1 MRGNKMKT
9 AKWVFIT
16 AAVIGLLTA
25 PAYATILDF
34 TDSTF
39 FGGLGDSFYETT
51 VDSLT
56 LTFDASLVGP
66 DTGDYAQLWWDDI
79 DGYGVQT
86 FTVDHILR
94 DAPPYE
100 EGVPYERDEIEGPER
115 LMLTFST
122 PVFLSKI
129 YIRDLFYEEHETIWY
144 QESGAYSLDGGTI
157 YTPFYADISQLPDPL
172 SEGELVL
179 DIGVA
184 GVTSI
189 IFMAPGYTAGDDI
202 DPAMDREFAVRGVEY
217 CSVPEPATLVLLGSG
232 LALLGLWG
240 RRRSKKAS

>member
-1 MRGNKMKT
+1 MKT

-16 AAVIGLLTA
+16 AAVIGFITA
-25 PAYATILDF
+25 PAYATVLDF

-56 LTFDASLVGP
+56 LRFDPFLIGP
-66 DTGDYAQLWWDDI
+66 DDPGDYARLWWDDI

-86 FTVDHILR
+86 FMEDGTLR
-94 DAPPYE
+94 D
-100 EGVPYERDEIEGPER
+100 GVPSDPAIAYEPDEIEGPER
-115 LMLTFST
+115 LSLTFST

-129 YIRDLFYEEHETIWY
+129 YFHDLFHEGEDPDDY
-144 QESGAYSLDGGTI
+144 LEMGEYSLDGGTT
-157 YTPFYADISQLPDPL
+157 YTPFFADSSQYPDPQ
-172 SEGELVL
+172 SQGELIL

-184 GVTSI
+184 DVTSI
-189 IFMAPGYTAGDDI
+189 IFKAPGYTLAGDIEPEKDQ
-202 DPAMDREFAVRGVEY
+202 EFAVKGIEY
-217 CSVPEPATLVLLGSG
+217 CSVPEPATLLLLGSG

-240 RRRSKKAS
+240 RRRSKQVK

>member
-1 MRGNKMKT
+1 MKT

-16 AAVIGLLTA
+16 AAVIGFLTT

-39 FGGLGDSFYETT
+39 FGGLGQPFYETT

-56 LTFDASLVGP
+56 LRFDAFLDTPLDP
-66 DTGDYAQLWWDDI
+66 DDYARLWWDDI

-86 FTVDHILR
+86 FMEDETSR
-94 DAPPYE
+94 GAPPYE
-100 EGVPYERDEIEGPER
+100 VGVPYERDEVEGPER
-115 LMLTFST
+115 LSLTFST

-129 YIRDLFYEEHETIWY
+129 YIHDLFYEEHETISY
-144 QESGAYSLDGGTI
+144 EETGFYSLDGGTT
-157 YTPFYADISQLPDPL
+157 YTEFFADVSQLPDPESQGL
-172 SEGELVL
+172 LVL

-184 GVTSI
+184 DVSSI

-202 DPAMDREFAVRGVEY
+202 DPAMDREFAVKGVEY
-217 CSVPEPATLVLLGSG
+217 CSVPEPATLLLLGSG

-240 RRRSKKAS
+240 RRKSKQVK